1 MQAQTHCPASSP
13 QNRAA
18 GNDGVSRRPRVA
30 LPLLQA
36 PNFQFSSSSPPAP
49 QVTATS
55 VGSSKSR
62 RTKITSPRPPT
73 LLSHHR
79 GHRGGLKSRSCRE
92 EIARWEKRTGD
103 GVRRFLNLRDRGRG
117 DEGGVLHGGD
127 RGPGDLRALHSSGR
141 RGGSA
146 QRRNASCPCLV
157 PSLWALDSRRPSPLT
172 LPQPPPPALVQAPKL
187 TSSRFFPDTAGRF
200 SPALRSP
207 SRTRLNR
214 HKYREKTP
222 AVESAICYTLS
233 DYLSRFFSVARKPN
247 FSLLSI
253 LLEPLSDVLLKW
265 TMTPAGDMQRCRFPE
280 VLRVYRHRAL
290 LFVLLALVAGF
301 FHASWKAAAV
311 CLTFSLFWVFGVGAA
326 MCCSKSLKW
335 ISNLLTGFFG
345 VLLVSTH
352 PLLVPIRESLPFP
365 ESVHIFVSS
374 GLLLVLPQTDQWVLP
389 THTRL
394 LCHLASTLVYVFFSV
409 ASSPSPASP
418 PSVFPSF
425 LAPLVDSTVF
435 PFSLFATSAS
445 LFSPVVL
452 GAVFWWSFHLLFFCA
467 DVFLSELFAL
477 ACMQEAEEASNFM
490 LEQLFKCWSPGG
502 INVVALTDRHRQCTW
517 ISRDASRVFQRTF
530 LTKDTLTQHG
540 EDPHRPIES
549 RLENGGGD
557 ASVVSR
563 DCSPFPSYS
572 SVESTP
578 HASVFSDVSPSFRM
592 TTTIAGAPRQ
602 GTGSPRSVE
611 ESEAPTVG
619 DTASAKRDS
628 PSSVG
633 EGKASWT
640 GLSPSSL
647 FSFGACTEAL
657 RGARRLLFRSQ
668 EALMSRGF
676 FKPLSRGVARQ
687 EKREKSLSALARPE
701 EKEDAALIGLPLDSW
716 VHPEDRAVFARA
728 FQRADKLFEEEN
740 EVPSAEASP
749 AGSRRRLTF
758 ECSNRMARGRDDFGD
773 AQDDD
778 GRCIVRVLC
787 PQAREAAHLP
797 ERPVREASGGH
808 GCAFDEASAF
818 SPCFVSDAVSPSSSS
833 PSSSSRAS
841 QVVSSL
847 CKDEELRCLSDSDYT
862 YYEVLVT
869 PCRYPWSSS
878 RIRLTRYNVSFYNID
893 ERVRLQKQLESL
905 VLAMSETLGIAAWAF
920 DTHAIH
926 TAEKRTQ
933 QRERAI
939 SKRTGGE
946 LGCYGDFAGER
957 EGVDRFGVSL
967 RSAKNATSSQGKG
980 VAGTP
985 GASPPNIQGASFEE
999 RSGQRSRT
1007 GVTGTRGKTAEGR
1020 GLFLAAPSFLH
1031 SKPESSCPETPCQ
1044 LPSVSRPSGGITPYL
1059 SSSSSFCSAASPSRA
1074 GAPCI
1079 PGYGSP
1085 SRYSYIFTEQA
1096 YKKMTGREIRSG
1108 EQTRLFHA
1116 DSALWAR
1123 HRSRQQR
1130 EMETTGRLSRN
1141 GLSPLFEGSTVE
1153 EERTSDQAQRA
1164 RGDSRGDRQ
1173 PRDEERRTL
1182 GVGWTE
1188 ATGRKRS
1195 GDESEREAEEERV
1208 DEEQRADEEEIE
1220 EEDEADEERERRR
1233 REEEDGV
1240 GEKEERLHDDDY
1252 EAALRG
1258 TWLQYFMEPG
1268 RDQLVEALR
1277 KLFDERRPFKLELPY
1292 ERADGQVRWF
1302 KVAGYASSSDSSLF
1316 WGLIQDATTD
1326 RTQLNE
1332 QERRR
1337 ALLTLLTEC
1346 QFDGW
1351 GVVDIRELGQIVE
1364 ASPSLNSLL
1373 NREVKGL
1380 HYSIVI
1386 PPAVVP
1392 QLEAD
1397 GFCIDHAVVLFG
1409 GACIH
1414 EKASRDSQA
1423 RDPTDRQP
1431 SGNPAGPRDNG
1442 DRERHA
1448 CQGACPC
1455 VQQLNKSKVMAL
1467 TAVADPSDPSIAVF
1481 GLRDLHVTFQEAVAN
1496 RAVQPPVVWPPSS
1509 SQLPPGASLP
1519 SSPPESVWRHSSPES
1534 LYPALTLDARDPD
1547 SEQGAEAR
1555 EARRAKNENREDR
1568 EQDAQRAREGGRRE
1582 DRDQVQTEQGK
1593 GRDRENLGHAKKE
1606 ATHRVGL
1613 GREEISE
1620 EKTGLMTS
1628 EILELTK
1635 KLEQERDT
1643 RRAESASARERV
1655 EARTCSFS
1663 SADEGEDAQI
1673 VERGTDEK
1681 EPENCL
1687 QIDAKMRPKDV
1698 SLSAV
1703 CPGSEGRGTAEEG
1716 DHAEA
1721 LFTRRDKAPVPD
1733 PTQGKKEFSFHDN
1746 DASVPSSY
1754 TRSSPSSATKKN
1766 AEPDELRELNR
1777 RSSSPSSSLQYLAS
1791 LSSAAEVVSSPMLT
1805 RTAALRRI
1813 SSLSFSASS
1822 SFSSCSPEK
1831 QSARTLRSRGGALS
1845 CVEASRRVCLS
1856 ASVDGR
1862 REDGGAK
1869 PGPESQR
1876 GASRTRDRDSLSVFS
1891 LPPLAFCR
1899 RDAAS
1904 LLLGVQVSRCSTPAE
1919 AEPRATKER
1928 GDLTETGRLRGGAES
1943 SRGGDACGNSRGG
1956 RQQQRSSGEE
1966 KTSSIKD
1973 ETGGR
1978 ENVQE
1983 RRRIGGGDPVE
1994 TETLEGLHALA
2005 AALEEDSAFQSQ
2017 RVRCTGALEVG
2028 SEDMGRMSRV
2038 YGQRCA
2044 DPSDRRKAQDCFFP
2058 QEKIRMQEPRCSS
2071 GKSTVSRG
2079 GADACEALVA
2089 TFASPKEKQNPFLSP
2104 SDAAGGDSRFDLRPT
2119 LSAGCNSEK
2128 PAPRPRG
2135 TPQVYSHRKRTSGG
2149 GDAELSREKKSQG
2162 LEAAVPENAGETN
2175 EESRGFSPPVKRLL
2189 VERRQYHKLVHPA
2202 ACGSADGMDTGSS
2215 PPESL
2220 L

>member
-1 MQAQTHCPASSP
+1 MQAQTHSPASSP

-30 LPLLQA
+30 QPLLQV

-49 QVTATS
+49 QVAAS
-55 VGSSKSR
+55 SAGSSKSR
-62 RTKITSPRPPT
+62 RTKNGSPRLPI

-79 GHRGGLKSRSCRE
+79 GHRGGLNSRSCRE

-117 DEGGVLHGGD
+117 EGGGVLHGGN
-127 RGPGDLRALHSSGR
+127 RGPRDLRALHSSGR
-141 RGGSA
+141 PGGSA

-172 LPQPPPPALVQAPKL
+172 LPQPPAPALVQAPKL
-187 TSSRFFPDTAGRF
+187 TGTRFFPDTAGRF

-233 DYLSRFFSVARKPN
+233 DYLSRFFSVARKPD

-290 LFVLLALVAGF
+290 LFVLLALVAGL

-311 CLTFSLFWVFGVGAA
+311 CLAFSLFWVFGVGAA

-352 PLLVPIRESLPFP
+352 PRLVPIRESLPFP

-418 PSVFPSF
+418 ASPLSVCPSF
-425 LAPLVDSTVF
+425 LASLVDSTVF
-435 PFSLFATSAS
+435 PFSLFASCAS
-445 LFSPVVL
+445 LFSRAVL

-490 LEQLFKCWSPGG
+490 LDQLFKCWSPGG

-517 ISRDASRVFQRTF
+517 ISRDASRVFQQTF
-530 LTKDTLTQHG
+530 LTKDTLTQKR
-540 EDPHRPIES
+540 EDRQRPIES
-549 RLENGGGD
+549 KVENGGGD

-572 SVESTP
+572 SVESNP
-578 HASVFSDVSPSFRM
+578 HASVFSDVSPCF
-592 TTTIAGAPRQ
+592 TTATITGPPRQ

-611 ESEAPTVG
+611 ESKAPTAG
-619 DTASAKRDS
+619 DTASGQRDS

-633 EGKASWT
+633 GSKASWK
-640 GLSPSSL
+640 GLWSSSI
-647 FSFGACTEAL
+647 FSFDACTEAL
-657 RGARRLLFRSQ
+657 RGVRRLLSRSQ
-668 EALMSRGF
+668 ETLMPRGF
-676 FKPLSRGVARQ
+676 FKPLSRGAARQ
-687 EKREKSLSALARPE
+687 EKREKSVSSLARTE

-716 VHPEDRAVFARA
+716 VHPEDRTVFARA

-758 ECSNRMARGRDDFGD
+758 ESSSRMVRGRDDFGD

-797 ERPVREASGGH
+797 ERPVRQASGGH
-808 GCAFDEASAF
+808 VCAFDGASAF
-818 SPCFVSDAVSPSSSS
+818 SPCFVSEAMSPSSSS

-841 QVVSSL
+841 QVVASL

-920 DTHAIH
+920 DTHGIH

-939 SKRTGGE
+939 SKRAGGD
-946 LGCYGDFAGER
+946 LGCCGDVAGER

-967 RSAKNATSSQGKG
+967 RSAENATHSQVKG

-985 GASPPNIQGASFEE
+985 GASPPNIQGSSFEE
-999 RSGQRSRT
+999 RSGQRSWT
-1007 GVTGTRGKTAEGR
+1007 GASGTREKTAQGR
-1020 GLFLAAPSFLH
+1020 GLFLAAPSFLN
-1031 SKPESSCPETPCQ
+1031 SKPETACPETPCR
-1044 LPSVSRPSGGITPYL
+1044 LPPVSRPSGGSTPYL
-1059 SSSSSFCSAASPSRA
+1059 SSSSWFCSAASPSPA

-1096 YKKMTGREIRSG
+1096 YKKMTGREVRSG

-1130 EMETTGRLSRN
+1130 EMETAGHLSRTS
-1141 GLSPLFEGSTVE
+1141 LSPFFEESTVH
-1153 EERTSDQAQRA
+1153 EERASVQAQSS

-1173 PRDEERRTL
+1173 QRDEERRTL
-1182 GVGWTE
+1182 DVRWTE
-1188 ATGRKRS
+1188 AIGRKRS
-1195 GDESEREAEEERV
+1195 GDKSEREAAEERV
-1208 DEEQRADEEEIE
+1208 DEERREDEEEGE
-1220 EEDEADEERERRR
+1220 EGEEAHEARERRKR
-1233 REEEDGV
+1233 QEEEGL

-1252 EAALRG
+1252 ETALRG

-1277 KLFDERRPFKLELPY
+1277 KLFDERKSFKLELPY

-1364 ASPSLNSLL
+1364 ASPSLNALL

-1409 GACIH
+1409 GACSH
-1414 EKASRDSQA
+1414 EKTSRDSQA

-1431 SGNPAGPRDNG
+1431 SGNPGGPRENG
-1442 DRERHA
+1442 DRERYA

-1481 GLRDLHVTFQEAVAN
+1481 GLRDLHLTFQEAVAN
-1496 RAVQPPVVWPPSS
+1496 REVQPPVAWPPSG
-1509 SQLPPGASLP
+1509 SQLYPGVSLP

-1534 LYPALTLDARDPD
+1534 IYPAPTLDARDPD
-1547 SEQGAEAR
+1547 SEQGAAAR
-1555 EARRAKNENREDR
+1555 EER
-1568 EQDAQRAREGGRRE
+1568 RAREGGRRE
-1582 DRDQVQTEQGK
+1582 GCDHAQMKQGSHE
-1593 GRDRENLGHAKKE
+1593 DRENPGHAQKE

-1613 GREEISE
+1613 DREKNSE

-1628 EILELTK
+1628 ETLQLTK
-1635 KLEQERDT
+1635 FEQESDT
-1643 RRAESASARERV
+1643 RRVENVSTRERV
-1655 EARTCSFS
+1655 ETRTCSFS
-1663 SADEGEDAQI
+1663 SADEGKDAQI
-1673 VERGTDEK
+1673 VERGTEEK
-1681 EPENCL
+1681 ETENWL
-1687 QIDAKMRPKDV
+1687 QTDAKMGEKDV
-1698 SLSAV
+1698 SLSDL
-1703 CPGSEGRGTAEEG
+1703 CPAREGRGTADEG
-1716 DHAEA
+1716 DHPEA
-1721 LFTRRDKAPVPD
+1721 LFTRRDKAKVPD
-1733 PTQGKKEFSFHDN
+1733 PTQAKKELSFHDN

-1777 RSSSPSSSLQYLAS
+1777 RSSSSSSSLQYLAS
-1791 LSSAAEVVSSPMLT
+1791 LSSAAEVVPSPMLT

-1813 SSLSFSASS
+1813 SSVSFSASS
-1822 SFSSCSPEK
+1822 SFSLSCSPEK
-1831 QSARTLRSRGGALS
+1831 RSSRTLRSRGGTLS
-1845 CVEASRRVCLS
+1845 CVEASRRFCLS
-1856 ASVDGR
+1856 ASVDGN
-1862 REDGGAK
+1862 REEGGAK
-1869 PGPESQR
+1869 QRPETQR
-1876 GASRTRDRDSLSVFS
+1876 GASRMRDRDSLSVFS
-1891 LPPLAFCR
+1891 LPPPAFFCR
-1899 RDAAS
+1899 RDTAS
-1904 LLLGVQVSRCSTPAE
+1904 LLLGVQVSTCSTPAGT
-1919 AEPRATKER
+1919 EPRATKEK
-1928 GDLTETGRLRGGAES
+1928 GESTETGRVR
-1943 SRGGDACGNSRGG
+1943 GDAERSLGGEACENSRGG
-1956 RQQQRSSGEE
+1956 RQQQRSTGEE

-1973 ETGGR
+1973 EKCGE

-1983 RRRIGGGDPVE
+1983 RRRIRGGEPMDA
-1994 TETLEGLHALA
+1994 ETLEGLHALA
-2005 AALEEDSAFQSQ
+2005 AAREEDSAFQPQ
-2017 RVRCTGALEVG
+2017 RFRCTGPPEVG
-2028 SEDMGRMSRV
+2028 SQDVGRTNRV
-2038 YGQRCA
+2038 CGQRSAAPA
-2044 DPSDRRKAQDCFFP
+2044 DGRKAKDCFSP
-2058 QEKIRMQEPRCSS
+2058 EENIRMQQPRFSS
-2071 GKSTVSRG
+2071 GKPTVSRG
-2079 GADACEALVA
+2079 GATACEALVA
-2089 TFASPKEKQNPFLSP
+2089 TFASLKETHNPFLSP
-2104 SDAAGGDSRFDLRPT
+2104 SDVSGGDGHFDLRHTP
-2119 LSAGCNSEK
+2119 SAGCNSKK
-2128 PAPRPRG
+2128 PAHRPPG
-2135 TPQVYSHRKRTSGG
+2135 TPQVYSHGDRTSGG
-2149 GDAELSREKKSQG
+2149 GDSMLPRDKGQA
-2162 LEAAVPENAGETN
+2162 LEATVPANAGETT

-2189 VERRQYHKLVHPA
+2189 VERRQHHKLVHPA
-2202 ACGSADGMDTGSS
+2202 ACGSADGLDTGSS